1 MGSVDSGTRSAVDWL
16 LASDEPAV
24 RLLARRDVLGV
35 QVATDPAHVLAGAKV
50 TALPGGQRGDGG
62 SGCIPTLSGPGRLV
76 SLAEL
81 RTVQQQGMPGRW
93 TTRTRAQYPRRPPGL
108 AGQ

>member
-50 TALPGGQRGDGG
+50 TALPGGQRGDGVRG
-62 SGCIPTLSGPGRLV
+62 A
-76 SLAEL
+76 SL
-81 RTVQQQGMPGRW
+81 P
-93 TTRTRAQYPRRPPGL
+93 
-108 AGQ
+108 